1 MRLSAL
7 LAINT
12 RNSNFVHC
20 SIELR
25 PLFDRQQDFDRFI
38 NSVAAENRMFET
50 RQRLVGGSQTAER
63 LAEDNAPEGAT
74 GHAIRAGVA
83 LAEGAPGAAGL
94 SAMKALG
101 AMTRGESPAVNA
113 AAARMLFRPQ
123 TEPQVFRNLKDVLLA
138 QQQRTRPRVVSI
150 PAAAAAG
157 ANPVPLAATLA
168 ALRQYLPSFGEH

>member
-1 MRLSAL
+1 

-157 ANPVPLAATLA
+157 ANPVPLATTLS
-168 ALRQYLPSFGEH
+168 ALGQYLPSFGEHR